1 VKTPD
6 EAAMI
11 AFVKRVS
18 TWGIASLVLLVGEL
32 VLAEYDFYRVDHGRQ
47 PLSYSGTTMQLCVV
61 LSVAAVVC
69 GAMAIGR
76 GSKWW
81 VLTVVP
87 ATVLAFACWLGD
99 F

>member
-32 VLAEYDFYRVDHGRQ
+32 VLAEYD
-47 PLSYSGTTMQLCVV
+47 
-61 LSVAAVVC
+61 
-69 GAMAIGR
+69 
-76 GSKWW
+76 
-81 VLTVVP
+81 
-87 ATVLAFACWLGD
+87 
-99 F
+99 